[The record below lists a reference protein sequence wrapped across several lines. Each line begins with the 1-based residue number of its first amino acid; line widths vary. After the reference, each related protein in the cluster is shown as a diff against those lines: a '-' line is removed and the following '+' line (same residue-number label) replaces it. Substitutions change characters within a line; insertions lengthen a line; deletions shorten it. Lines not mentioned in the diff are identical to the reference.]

1 MSKKIKII
9 IVVIIVLILII
20 LNIKNIL
27 NLKDRIDILEERTAG
42 MTITM
47 LGGSNMEDKGNVNS
61 CGFVVRSTNEELI
74 IVDGGRDIDYDLVLE
89 YIKRFGNG
97 KVNHWFITHAHSDH
111 VGALITLLEKEDIII
126 ENIYY
131 SLNSLEWYRENDKRG
146 FESEEKMIKQLG
158 NSKIKNKIECQ
169 KNQIIKI
176 DNIECEIIR
185 IANPEITNSDNGN
198 DSSMVFKFTATDVNK
213 SIIFLGDAY
222 TYASIELMEKPEKL
236 KADAVQMSHHGQ
248 YGVTEEVYNA
258 INPEICF
265 FNAPRWL
272 YDNNLNGQGY
282 NTGKWQSVIVRE
294 WLSEMETTNFLAADG
309 DRTIRFTK
317 KGIEY

>member
-1 MSKKIKII
+1 MSKNLKM
-9 IVVIIVLILII
+9 IVVILILILII
-20 LNIKNIL
+20 LNIKNVI
-27 NLKDRIDILEERTAG
+27 KISKLEERTAG

-61 CGFVVRSTNEELI
+61 CGFVMRSSNEELI
-74 IVDGGRDIDYDLVLE
+74 IVDGGRDIDSNLVLE

-111 VGALITLLEKEDIII
+111 VGALLDILEKEDIII

-131 SLNSLEWYRENDKRG
+131 YFNSLEWYKENDKRG
-146 FESEEKMIKQLG
+146 FETEEKMIKQLG
-158 NSKIKNKIECQ
+158 NSKIKNRVECQ
-169 KNQIIKI
+169 TNQIIKI

-185 IANPEITNSDNGN
+185 IANEEIISSDAGN
-198 DSSMVFKFTATDVNK
+198 DCSMVFKFTATDVNK

-222 TYASIELMEKPEKL
+222 TYASEELLENSEKL
-236 KADAVQMSHHGQ
+236 IADVVQMAHHGQ
-248 YGVTEEVYNA
+248 YGVTQEVYNA

-265 FNAPRWL
+265 FNAPRGR

-282 NTGKWQSVIVRE
+282 NTGTWQSVIVRE
-294 WLSEMETTNFLAADG
+294 WLAEMETINFLAADG

-317 KGIEY
+317 KGIEYGEL